1 MTGSCSLYYLYLTCI
16 ESIMI
21 WRYVW
26 IVLGVIIVAILL
38 MALHEL
44 LGMI

>member
-1 MTGSCSLYYLYLTCI
+1 MISLLYYYNIIFI

-21 WRYVW
+21 WKYIW

-44 LGMI
+44 VGLI